1 MPCLLCVNFILVGRY
16 TSRITY
22 KVPEASFDRI
32 NQGDQVFFYVGQ
44 DAPNVFRELEHIELV
59 SGITATN
66 GVDDPTH
73 TILKAALSSDSQSCT
88 KCSGNILDAELCV
101 SYLASVRDEKLEV
114 SALEG
119 LF

>member
-22 KVPEASFDRI
+22 AVPEASFDRI

-73 TILKAALSSDSQSCT
+73 TILKAALSSDSQSG
-88 KCSGNILDAELCV
+88 SGNILDAELCV